1 MEAQAIVEIG
11 RALRTARRHLALVVT
26 VSLMTAGCSATTGAA
41 PSPSPSAQACAW
53 PVQATVATDNAAA
66 PDAAASYWLQPFT
79 IQGGL
84 RITVSGRYP
93 DARYASLQVYTGTAA
108 PFAVNGVE
116 SSLADYQIA
125 PDAGSANPWQ
135 SSARPGGRFTVTLRS
150 DVSANEVNTL
160 PLSPDGTAPGS
171 GGYLQYRVYLPA
183 GGDFSKVVPP
193 TITLHEGG
201 GAVAMAPCRSHG
213 SSPAPSQEPSASAGT
228 AAQPTPG
235 TNAVPAPLKFFKIA
249 SDQTFFRNVDSTY
262 ILTYVMPP
270 AAGDVVVIAG
280 RAPRASTGDHPS
292 RWPAPDRDMRY
303 WSMCTYLGGTLPL
316 VVNRLGGGAVDTGCR
331 SDEATRLDS
340 SGNYL
345 YVIGTEAQRGAIE
358 GITGA
363 TFLPFSSAQPT
374 ARHLVLLRNML
385 VMPGFAYSSQAV
397 TRSNDPAATAAVMG
411 PYYPR
416 AAVCSLTTL
425 AARGPAGCASGS

>member
-1 MEAQAIVEIG
+1 
-11 RALRTARRHLALVVT
+11 VVT
-26 VSLMTAGCSATTGAA
+26 VFLMTAGCSATTGAA
-41 PSPSPSAQACAW
+41 PSPSAQACAW

-79 IQGGL
+79 VQSGL

-108 PFAVNGVE
+108 PFPVDGVAA
-116 SSLADYQIA
+116 SLDDYQIA
-125 PDAGSANPWQ
+125 PDAGSVNPWQ

-160 PLSPDGTAPGS
+160 PLSPDGAAAGS

-193 TITLHEGG
+193 TITLHQGG
-201 GAVAMAPCRSHG
+201 SAVAMAPCRSHG
-213 SSPAPSQEPSASAGT
+213 SSPAPSASAGT
-228 AAQPTPG
+228 AAQPTPA
-235 TNAVPAPLKFFKIA
+235 TNAVPPPLRFFKLA
-249 SDQTFFRNVDSTY
+249 NDQTFFRNVDSTY
-262 ILTYVMPP
+262 ILTYVTPP
-270 AAGDVVVIAG
+270 AAGDVVMIAG

-358 GITGA
+358 GIPGA

-385 VMPGFAYSSQAV
+385 VSPGFAYSSQAV
-397 TRSNDPAATAAVMG
+397 TQSNDPAATAAVMG
-411 PYYPR
+411 AYYPR
-416 AAVCSLTTL
+416 AAVCSLSAL
-425 AARGPAGCASGS
+425 AARGAAGCSSVS